1 MPDAAACLELDAV
14 DAGYG
19 ALHVLWSVSLRVA
32 AGEVVSL
39 IGPNGAGKTTVIKA
53 ILGLVPWRKGTI
65 RFNGDRIDGRQPEE
79 IVQRGV
85 AVVPEGARV
94 FPEMTVV
101 DNLRMGALVP
111 RARARATASMAE
123 VFAMFPRLAERK
135 LQLGRTLSGGERQML
150 AIGRA
155 LMARP
160 ELLLLDEPSLGL
172 QPRLSAALGVPIVL
186 INKAGGGGA
195 LAADYVAKSKPDGY
209 TVFAATNA
217 PLTIVTAT
225 QPDVSYRP
233 ADFAAIGI
241 SMTDVSVFVGKAAS
255 PWKTL
260 DEFVEYTRKN
270 PGKLSYGSAGLG
282 TVSFFAFELLKNA
295 YGLDITHVP
304 FQGGGR

>member
-1 MPDAAACLELDAV
+1 MPDAAPSLVLDSV

-19 ALHVLWSVSLRVA
+19 ALQVLWGVSLQVA

-53 ILGLVPWRKGTI
+53 ILGIVPLRAGAI
-65 RFNGDRIDGRQPEE
+65 RFKGERIDGRAPEE

-111 RARARATASMAE
+111 RARAREAASMAE

-160 ELLLLDEPSLGL
+160 ELLLLDEPSMGLSPILVETIFEIIRDINRLGTTIL
-172 QPRLSAALGVPIVL
+172 LVEQNARMALRVAHRGYVIQTGRIVL
-186 INKAGGGGA
+186 QDA
-195 LAADYVAKSKPDGY
+195 
-209 TVFAATNA
+209 
-217 PLTIVTAT
+217 
-225 QPDVSYRP
+225 
-233 ADFAAIGI
+233 
-241 SMTDVSVFVGKAAS
+241 
-255 PWKTL
+255 
-260 DEFVEYTRKN
+260 
-270 PGKLSYGSAGLG
+270 
-282 TVSFFAFELLKNA
+282 
-295 YGLDITHVP
+295 
-304 FQGGGR
+304 